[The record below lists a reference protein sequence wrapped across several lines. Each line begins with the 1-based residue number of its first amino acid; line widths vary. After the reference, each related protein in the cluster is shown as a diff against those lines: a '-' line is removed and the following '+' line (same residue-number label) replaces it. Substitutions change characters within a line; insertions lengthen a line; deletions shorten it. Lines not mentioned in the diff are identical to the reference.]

1 MAVSLMTML
10 GMYPEFSNESI
21 MDKIRMIC
29 QKENWSLAQFVTK
42 LNKDE
47 QSIIMDA
54 LGEDK
59 EVLAY
64 DWKFWGRPNQIPP
77 EIDWYIF
84 SMIAGRG
91 AGKTRSGAEWVSEV
105 ANEKEGRRIAL
116 VSRTAADVRDV
127 MITGDSG
134 ILNVG
139 HPDNRPEYFTS
150 KRLLVWPNGTQAQAF
165 CTTPDTEV
173 LTDSGWKTYDLLED
187 SDLIRTLDVEGGG
200 VGRWSP
206 LVAVHT
212 FDVVD
217 ESMIYIEGP
226 EHVSL
231 TTYGHRWVVSD
242 GEGNYRIAETF
253 REVSLDDYL
262 VGEEEDISINSIT
275 SDYLRYTGIVWC
287 PQTRDGTWLARNAD
301 SIPFFTGN
309 SSEEPDQLR
318 GPQFRLSVDTPIPT
332 SGKYIFKWKTMGTL
346 EVGDVV
352 YDEFGVECN
361 VVGVHPIEVAE
372 DSYEVV
378 FDTGYR
384 IKADGGHLWKTVFG
398 RAADISDEWSD
409 VEPVDTRYL
418 LDTLDSG
425 HRIPGPD
432 GVIHTVVSVNPID
445 PVEMRCITVDSE
457 SHLYVVGEG
466 FIPTHNTHAWADE
479 PAAWKHTQDDSG
491 LNAWDNLT
499 IATRLGDNPQ
509 IFATTTPK
517 RTPFM
522 YDLLEQEKNYREGK
536 SDEIIIITRGTTM
549 DNIGNLSKKYV
560 NRMLSLYEGTHLAE
574 QELYG
579 QMLEEVD
586 GALWTDGMISDH
598 RVNALPAGQYLK
610 VISVDPSVAEDPND
624 ECGIVVVAASKHKR
638 LSERHAYV
646 LADESIQGSP
656 AVWAQKVVDVW
667 LREQCPVVAEVN
679 QGGAL
684 VAAAIHAI
692 DDRVPILTVH
702 AKQGKKL
709 RAEPVA
715 LKYEKGQI
723 HHVGVLAL
731 TESQM
736 TSWVPGETKKSP
748 DRVDAL
754 VHGVTALLIKPPS
767 RLGSGKI
774 RAKRPSQTK
783 LNFKTGKMIGR

>member
-1 MAVSLMTML
+1 MTVSLMTL
-10 GMYPEFSNESI
+10 LSSYSEFSNESVI
-21 MDKIRMIC
+21 DKIKMIC
-29 QKENWSLAQFVTK
+29 QKENWSLAQFVNK
-42 LNKDE
+42 LNEDE
-47 QSIIMDA
+47 KSLILDS
-54 LGEDK
+54 LGDDQGS
-59 EVLAY
+59 LLY
-64 DWKFWGRPNQIPP
+64 DWSFWGRPNQIPP
-77 EIDWYIF
+77 DIDWYIF
-84 SMIAGRG
+84 AMIAGRG
-91 AGKTRSGAEWVSEV
+91 AGKSRSGAEWVSKI
-105 ANEKEGRRIAL
+105 ANEEAGRRIAL

-127 MITGDSG
+127 MIMGDSG
-134 ILNVG
+134 IMNVG
-139 HPDNRPEYFTS
+139 NPENRPEYFTS

-165 CTTPDTEV
+165 
-173 LTDSGWKTYDLLED
+173 
-187 SDLIRTLDVEGGG
+187 
-200 VGRWSP
+200 
-206 LVAVHT
+206 
-212 FDVVD
+212 
-217 ESMIYIEGP
+217 
-226 EHVSL
+226 
-231 TTYGHRWVVSD
+231 
-242 GEGNYRIAETF
+242 
-253 REVSLDDYL
+253 
-262 VGEEEDISINSIT
+262 
-275 SDYLRYTGIVWC
+275 
-287 PQTRDGTWLARNAD
+287 
-301 SIPFFTGN
+301 

-318 GPQFRLSVDTPIPT
+318 GPQF
-332 SGKYIFKWKTMGTL
+332 
-346 EVGDVV
+346 
-352 YDEFGVECN
+352 
-361 VVGVHPIEVAE
+361 
-372 DSYEVV
+372 
-378 FDTGYR
+378 
-384 IKADGGHLWKTVFG
+384 
-398 RAADISDEWSD
+398 
-409 VEPVDTRYL
+409 
-418 LDTLDSG
+418 
-425 HRIPGPD
+425 
-432 GVIHTVVSVNPID
+432 
-445 PVEMRCITVDSE
+445 
-457 SHLYVVGEG
+457 
-466 FIPTHNTHAWADE
+466 THAWADE
-479 PAAWKHTQDDSG
+479 PAAWKHTEDDSG

-522 YDLLEQEKNYREGK
+522 YDLLEQEKNYKEGK
-536 SDEIIIITRGTTM
+536 SEEIVVITRGTTM

-715 LKYEKGQI
+715 LKYEKGQV